1 MVSVPF
7 KEEKHNVL
15 IGFLMIVIAILFIL
29 YMGSSLVQSTRV
41 FWESFYS
48 GVL

>member
-29 YMGSSLVQSTRV
+29 YMGRSLVHSTQA
-41 FWESFYS
+41 FWEAFYS
-48 GVL
+48 QVM